1 MTILILW
8 FLFYASA
15 SLARNEEMLQL
26 DASSLEQ
33 HPFHYNMMVNTSAED
48 AELDRYLWKG
58 VRNDD
63 AEATKTQGKV
73 ITYSRQSKV
82 GKRAVRVSVTC
93 ATRCVPIVNKS
104 TLTAGDGAAYRYPV
118 PLLWAKG

>member
-1 MTILILW
+1 MQ
-8 FLFYASA
+8 
-15 SLARNEEMLQL
+15 QL

-73 ITYSRQSKV
+73 ITYSLQSKV
-82 GKRAVRVSVTC
+82 GKRAVRVSVPC
-93 ATRCVPIVNKS
+93 ATKCVPIVDNS
-104 TLTAGDGAAYRYPV
+104 SLTAGDGAAYRYPV
-118 PLLWAKG
+118 PFLWAKG